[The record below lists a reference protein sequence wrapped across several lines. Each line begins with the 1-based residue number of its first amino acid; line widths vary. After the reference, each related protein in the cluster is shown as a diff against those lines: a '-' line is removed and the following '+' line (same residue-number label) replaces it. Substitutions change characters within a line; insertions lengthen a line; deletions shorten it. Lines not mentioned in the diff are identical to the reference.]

1 MKKIHLVFLA
11 LAIVLSSCEGF
22 VVVKGHI
29 KSSRDKS
36 NIVNAKIELLDVP
49 MQKSYDSS
57 KHKISDLVILSDSNG
72 HFIAHSQMIG
82 MVRPP
87 KYRIRI
93 TKEGFKTKEIKFN
106 YEKNAKDN
114 RNIQDSLVVILEQ
127 N

>member
-1 MKKIHLVFLA
+1 MKKIHLVYLA
-11 LAIVLSSCEGF
+11 FVVVLSSCEGF
-22 VVVKGHI
+22 VVVNGYI
-29 KSSRDKS
+29 KSSKDNS
-36 NIVNAKIELLDVP
+36 NVVNAKIELLDVP

-57 KHKISDLVILSDSNG
+57 KHKIIDLIILSDSNG

-93 TKEGFKTKEIKFN
+93 TKEGFKTEEIKFN
-106 YEKNAKDN
+106 YEKNGKDN
-114 RNIQDSLVVILEQ
+114 RIIQDSLLVILEQ